1 MFMKRKPGSKV
12 KKRYVFIGLAVII
25 SILLYVIDLSI
36 RPALLDQSTV
46 LLREMALKSID
57 ETSNIAM
64 QDIQD
69 VTEFSQVTRD
79 EEGNILLIQSNTLLM
94 NQIAGTTASLTQ
106 ERLNELCQEGLDI
119 PLGNL
124 LGGQLSSGW
133 GPNIHVNLRPE
144 SAVNSSFYT
153 EFESVGINQ
162 TLHKAYIRISCEMSV
177 LIGNTSHLVE
187 VSNDILIAENVI
199 IGEVPENFALAD
211 TVGDFLNLL
220 P

>member
-1 MFMKRKPGSKV
+1 MKRKPSIKI
-12 KKRYVFIGLAVII
+12 KKRYIVIGVAII
-25 SILLYVIDLSI
+25 FSILWYIVDISI
-36 RPALLDQSTV
+36 RPALLDQSTT
-46 LLREMALKSID
+46 LLRELALKNIN
-57 ETSNIAM
+57 ETSSIAM
-64 QDIQD
+64 QNIDD

-79 EEGNILLIQSNTLLM
+79 KEGNILLIQSNTLLM

-106 ERLNELCQEGLDI
+106 ERLNDLCQEGLDI

-124 LGGQLSSGW
+124 LGGQLSSSW
-133 GPNIHVNLRPE
+133 GPNIHVNLQPE

-153 EFESVGINQ
+153 DFESVGINQ

-177 LIGNTSHLVE
+177 LIGNSSHLVE
-187 VSNDILIAENVI
+187 VSNDILVAENVI

>member
-1 MFMKRKPGSKV
+1 MKRKPSIKI
-12 KKRYVFIGLAVII
+12 KKRYIVIGVAII
-25 SILLYVIDLSI
+25 FSILWYIVDISI
-36 RPALLDQSTV
+36 RPALLDQSTT
-46 LLREMALKSID
+46 LLRELALKNIN
-57 ETSNIAM
+57 ETSSIAM
-64 QDIQD
+64 QNIDD

-79 EEGNILLIQSNTLLM
+79 KEGNILLIQSNTLLM

-133 GPNIHVNLRPE
+133 GPNIHVNLQPE

-153 EFESVGINQ
+153 DFESVGINQ

-177 LIGNTSHLVE
+177 LIGNSSHLVE